1 MREDV
6 LYTPEEIAQKLKLSK
21 YTIYEMIK
29 RGEIPAHRIGRSLR
43 ISDSQLETYL
53 MQSKQA
59 DNSFEAEIFTDEDGE
74 KIARVIGATKN
85 VDIVV
90 ATDIEGSAKISIMP
104 EDIIISRNILVCSA
118 RNNIEGIITGME
130 EIENGYRLVIN
141 IGIPLTVNVTK
152 RAVRELELK
161 LGDTV
166 YTVLKAMSVTVV

>member
-130 EIENGYRLVIN
+130 EIENGYSFHGFEQPQSL
-141 IGIPLTVNVTK
+141 
-152 RAVRELELK
+152 
-161 LGDTV
+161 
-166 YTVLKAMSVTVV
+166 

>member
-166 YTVLKAMSVTVV
+166 YTVFKAMSVTVV

>member
-166 YTVLKAMSVTVV
+166 YAVFKAMSVTVV